1 MWVKITTIQQLEQLH
16 EGSLIAVHPLQGP
29 RTEVF
34 DDSDPDQVAHRLVAE
49 NDSTTRMILTAP
61 LQRKEEARTVTS
73 ARMGNLMLG
82 DGHIDYADILEHGT
96 WWIQQGF

>member
-1 MWVKITTIQQLEQLH
+1 MWVKITSIEQLERLH
-16 EGSLIAVHPLQGP
+16 AGSLIAIHPLQGAP
-29 RTEVF
+29 TETF
-34 DDSDPDQVAHRLVAE
+34 DDSDPDQVSHRLVAE
-49 NDSTTRMILTAP
+49 NDTRDKMILTAP

-96 WWIQQGF
+96 WWIQQGI